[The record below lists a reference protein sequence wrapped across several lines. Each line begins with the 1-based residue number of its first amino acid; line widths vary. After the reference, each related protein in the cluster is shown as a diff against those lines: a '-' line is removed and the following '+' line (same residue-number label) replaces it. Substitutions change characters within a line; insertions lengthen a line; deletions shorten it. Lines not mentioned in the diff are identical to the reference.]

1 LCELDGIYEVK
12 VKITSGLSKAKQ
24 SVPLQKLPL
33 EDCSLL
39 RFEATLN
46 DGGEYYIGY
55 MEVWNVQ

>member
-1 LCELDGIYEVK
+1 MCSASPGF
-12 VKITSGLSKAKQ
+12 TSGLSKAKQ

-46 DGGEYYIGY
+46 E
-55 MEVWNVQ
+55 EH